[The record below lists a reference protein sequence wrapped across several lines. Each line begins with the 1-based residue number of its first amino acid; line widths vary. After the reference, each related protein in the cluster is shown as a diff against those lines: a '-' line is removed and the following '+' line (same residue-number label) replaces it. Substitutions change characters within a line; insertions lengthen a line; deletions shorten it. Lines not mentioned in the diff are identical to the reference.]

1 MTKSNFRVYAILY
14 SMMLLHLV
22 NPQIGGLKKI
32 FNCILN
38 IKPSCSILVAL
49 TPLQWLNLI
58 LGFMLHLV
66 NPQIWGLKTDIQLQ
80 LEYPV

>member
-1 MTKSNFRVYAILY
+1 MFVS
-14 SMMLLHLV
+14 S
-22 NPQIGGLKKI
+22 
-32 FNCILN
+32 
-38 IKPSCSILVAL
+38 L
-49 TPLQWLNLI
+49 TPPQWLNLI